1 MHWHHPLM
9 PLQKITFMGAV
20 HIHKRFD
27 NFKFIL
33 IEERGVYVSYQTALT
48 INEVVSDIH
57 SKKYLL
63 PSIQREFVWN
73 TEQIKTLFDSLMRDY
88 PINTFLFWK
97 VPKEKVSE
105 FKFYEFLRDFHQRK
119 NRHNPKADVMGTDDI
134 MAVLDGQQRL
144 TSLYIAL
151 RGSYA
156 YKLPYKRWDNPKRRL
171 YLNLLEGPEDI
182 TYEYQFEFLTD
193 AEAMQSD
200 ENRHWFPVGK
210 MLDLKEQYEVM
221 NYMIENGLA
230 SNPDKDKAKYA
241 NKVLYKLHAVIHI
254 NKIISYYLEQST
266 ELDKVLNIF
275 IRVNSGG
282 TTLSYSDLLLSF
294 ATAQWEIRDAR
305 EEIHNFVDEINEIGK
320 GFNINKDIVL
330 KACLVLSDFPDITF
344 KVDNFNRTN
353 MLQIEKNWDD
363 ITKAIRDAL
372 RLISSFGFSRENITS
387 NNLIIPIAYYL
398 KHIGLPDNFETSTS
412 RIADRKRIKKWFTFS
427 LLKRVFSFMPDG
439 VLKPVRNI
447 IKNSTNGFPL
457 ELIRD
462 HFKGTNRALLFTDDD
477 INNLLYSKYNQGD
490 TLVIL
495 SILYPWADL
504 RNNFHVDHI
513 FPKSTFTT
521 KRLLKKGV
529 PTEKVNEF
537 IEGSNYIGN
546 LQLLEEIPNIEKSNI
561 DFDVWLKDA
570 IPALALDDYKK
581 KHYIP
586 AVDLPFNNFDAFLAG
601 RETLIIDALSKELR
615 M

>member
-1 MHWHHPLM
+1 M
-9 PLQKITFMGAV
+9 
-20 HIHKRFD
+20 
-27 NFKFIL
+27 
-33 IEERGVYVSYQTALT
+33 SYQTALT
-48 INEVVSDIH
+48 INEVISDIH

-63 PSIQREFVWN
+63 PSIQREFVWS
-73 TEQIKTLFDSLMRDY
+73 TEQIKMLFDSLMRDY
-88 PINTFLFWK
+88 PINAFLFWK

-105 FKFYEFLRDFHQRK
+105 FKFYEFLRDYHQRK
-119 NRHNPKADVMGTDDI
+119 NQHNPKADVMGNDDI

-151 RGSYA
+151 KGSYA
-156 YKLPYKRWDNPKRRL
+156 YKLPYKRWDNEQAYPKRRL
-171 YLNLLEGPEDI
+171 YLNLLGGPEDS

-193 AEAMQSD
+193 TEAI
-200 ENRHWFPVGK
+200 ENDDNHHWFPVGRI
-210 MLDLKEQYEVM
+210 LDLKEQYDVN
-221 NYMIENGLA
+221 NYMIENGLL

-241 NKVLYKLHAVIHI
+241 NKVLYKLHAVIHV
-254 NKIISYYLEQST
+254 NKIISYYLEQSI

-294 ATAQWEIRDAR
+294 ATAQWESRDAR

-320 GFNINKDIVL
+320 GFNISKDIVL
-330 KACLVLSDFPDITF
+330 KACLVLSDLSDITF

-353 MLQIEKNWDD
+353 MLKIEKEWDN

-398 KHIGLPDNFETSTS
+398 KHIGLPDNFEISS
-412 RIADRKRIKKWFTFS
+412 SYIEDRKKIKKWFTFS

-447 IKNSTNGFPL
+447 IKDSTNGFPF
-457 ELIRD
+457 ELIVQ
-462 HFKGTNRALLFTDDD
+462 HFRGTNRALLFTEDD
-477 INNLLYSKYNQGD
+477 ISNLLYSKYGQGD

-504 RNNFHVDHI
+504 RNNFHVDHA

-529 PTEKVNEF
+529 PADKVAGF
-537 IEGSNYIGN
+537 IENCNYIGN

-561 DFDVWLKDA
+561 DFNVWLDDNVP
-570 IPALALDDYKK
+570 IEALGDYKR

-586 AVDLPFNNFDAFLAG
+586 EVDLSFANFDVFLEE
-601 RETLIIDALSKELR
+601 REALIIEALSKELKG
-615 M
+615 